1 MLARG
6 ATRLEMTAAAAAAVV
21 TTATTRHRAAIAIS
35 HPRRRL
41 PGGHGGLRRGRRD
54 FGHVRRRRA
63 AAAAASD
70 GGCMSVSVIGASP
83 AAALSAL
90 IQVCVICGPSTPERS
105 ARMRI
110 TRWEKRVDSLM

>member
-35 HPRRRL
+35 HPRRKL

-54 FGHVRRRRA
+54 FGHVRRRRRCRCCCERWRLYERL
-63 AAAAASD
+63 SD
-70 GGCMSVSVIGASP
+70 WREP
-83 AAALSAL
+83 RRRL
-90 IQVCVICGPSTPERS
+90 ERS
-105 ARMRI
+105 HPSVRHLWSI
-110 TRWEKRVDSLM
+110 HT